1 MTTRLHADLL
11 RKPDSVRTLQV
22 ATEHVGQRIDN
33 FLLRELKGLPKSRVY
48 RILRRG
54 EVRVNGSRVKPDY
67 RLCSGDRL
75 RIPPL
80 RLEHSEPL
88 RPPDRVMDRLSAA
101 VLYEDDDIIAL
112 NKPSGLAVHRGSGLG
127 YGLIEALRM
136 LRPQQG
142 FLELVHRLD
151 RDTSGCLLLA
161 KTPEGLRAA
170 HDALRSGT
178 ADKRYLALVRGR
190 WERGS
195 ELVRL
200 PLSRD
205 LLRGGERVVAV
216 NSSGRPALTRFV
228 PVTIRAEASLLE
240 AVIGTGRTHQIRVH
254 AAALGHPVAGDDK
267 YGDSGFNQ
275 HMKILGLKRLFLHA
289 HSLSMP
295 LRGRE
300 ITVSAPLNPDLQQVL
315 ELISIAS

>member
-1 MTTRLHADLL
+1 MHDDLL
-11 RKPDSVRTLQV
+11 RKPHSVRTVQV
-22 ATEHVGQRIDN
+22 AAEQAGQRIDN
-33 FLLRELKGLPKSRVY
+33 FLLRQLKGLPKSRVY

-54 EVRVNGSRVKPDY
+54 EVRVNGSRVRPDY
-67 RLCSGDRL
+67 RLRSGDTL

-88 RPPDRVMDRLSAA
+88 RPPDRVMARLRDAI
-101 VLYEDDDIIAL
+101 LYEDADIIAL

-136 LRPQQG
+136 LRPEQA

-170 HDALRSGT
+170 HEALRSGT
-178 ADKRYLALVRGR
+178 ADKRYLTLVRGH
-190 WERGS
+190 WNRGS

-200 PLSRD
+200 PLSRN
-205 LLRGGERVVAV
+205 LLRGGERLVGVDQA
-216 NSSGRPALTRFV
+216 GRPALTRFV
-228 PVTIRAEASLLE
+228 PVTIGADASLLE

-254 AAALGHPVAGDDK
+254 AAALEHPVAGDDK
-267 YGDSGFNQ
+267 YGDDAFNRA
-275 HMKILGLKRLFLHA
+275 MKARGLKRLFLHA
-289 HSLSMP
+289 HSLGLP
-295 LRGRE
+295 LCGRD
-300 ITVSAPLNPDLQQVL
+300 IDISAPLDDDLQQVL
-315 ELISIAS
+315 EQLP